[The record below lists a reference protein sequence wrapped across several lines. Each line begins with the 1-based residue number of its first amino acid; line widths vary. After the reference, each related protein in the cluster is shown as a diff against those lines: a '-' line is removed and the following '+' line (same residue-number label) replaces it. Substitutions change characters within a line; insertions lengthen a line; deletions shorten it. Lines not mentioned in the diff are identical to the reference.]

1 MNHLHRKISL
11 LLVSSICLMNAGCI
25 LERGPLTSF
34 QDLTPRTYCPDDT
47 LTASYDFQRELR
59 CPADVDCS
67 PYHPTVTLTSTP
79 ALFPAQALPAGY
91 TGSLNF
97 PASGNSVSVS
107 FTPDRTEVNI
117 PTTEFRDGRRV
128 FAVRNGYSIPQFRTS
143 TLFNNEEQSVRNA
156 GNCRNEYMPIQT
168 WSAPQYSPRLEA
180 NQVCNRDSVP
190 IAFSSVSS
198 TGPSGSEV
206 TVMPGRCEP
215 LPPGTVR
222 PDQIIYRPLVPDLSA
237 RCMGSGVASP
247 PDILARP
254 LNVGILYRC
263 GS

>member
-25 LERGPLTSF
+25 LDRRPIRSF
-34 QDLTPRTYCPDDT
+34 ADLTPRTYCPGDT

-67 PYHPTVTLTSTP
+67 SYHPTVTLTPTP

-107 FTPDRTEVNI
+107 FTPDPTEVQI
-117 PTTEFRDGRRV
+117 PTAEFRDGRRV
-128 FAVRNGYSIPQFRTS
+128 FAVRNGYSIPEVRTS

-156 GNCRNEYMPIQT
+156 GNCRNEYTPIQA
-168 WSAPQYSPRLEA
+168 WSAPERSPRLVA

-190 IAFSSVSS
+190 IAFTAMDSEGRATPEVRVE
-198 TGPSGSEV
+198 PGSC
-206 TVMPGRCEP
+206 MP
-215 LPPGTVR
+215 LPMTDVMR
-222 PDQIIYRPLVPDLSA
+222 ARQIMYRPLVPDLGA
-237 RCMGSGVASP
+237 RCMGGTSADIPSRALSVGV
-247 PDILARP
+247 
-254 LNVGILYRC
+254 LYAC